1 MRQYFLGLDLGQPN
15 DYSALALVEWTG
27 EDYHCRGLQRW
38 PMRTPYP
45 AIVSDVTK
53 VLKQPE
59 IKARAQGSEP
69 LLVIDATGVGAP
81 VVDLFRAEYKQG
93 KKWSRGIWVID
104 LDDDTPTP
112 PGLVRLQVVQ
122 LTNGDTVTS
131 DDEGVKH
138 VPKLDLV
145 GSAQVALQT
154 ERLKIAEGLAEAQT
168 LIREMLNFQVK
179 VRLGAAPDNSI
190 AWREGEHD
198 GLVLAVALALWA
210 ANNETPQLPR
220 VGLMQGKVT
229 VRQREGY

>member
-1 MRQYFLGLDLGQPN
+1 MRKYYLGLDLGQAS
-15 DYSALALVEWTG
+15 DYTALALLERRS
-27 EDYHCRGLQRW
+27 EDCHCRGLKRW
-38 PMRTPYP
+38 PFKTSYP
-45 AIVSDVTK
+45 DIVSDVTEI
-53 VLKQPE
+53 LKQPE
-59 IKARAQGSEP
+59 IRATGHDNEP

-81 VVDLFRAEYKQG
+81 VVDLFREEYKQG
-93 KKWSRGIWVID
+93 RRRSFGVVN
-104 LDDDTPTP
+104 LDCGPP

-131 DDEGVKH
+131 DDDRVKH

-179 VRLGAAPDNSI
+179 VRLGATPDNSI

-210 ANNETPQLPR
+210 ANNEAPQLPR
-220 VGLMQGKVT
+220 VGLLQGKV
-229 VRQREGY
+229 RMQQREGY

>member
-1 MRQYFLGLDLGQPN
+1 MRVHFLGLDLGQAN
-15 DYSALALVEWTG
+15 DYSALALIERQS
-27 EDYHCRGLQRW
+27 EECHCRGLKRW

-45 AIVSDVTK
+45 QIVQDVTG
-53 VLKQPE
+53 VLNQ
-59 IKARAQGSEP
+59 IRAEENGGEP
-69 LLVIDATGVGAP
+69 LLAIDATGVGAP

-93 KKWSRGIWVID
+93 KRKSFGVVN
-104 LDDDTPTP
+104 LDHDP
-112 PGLVRLQVVQ
+112 PPWLVRLQVVQ

-145 GSAQVALQT
+145 GAAQVALQT
-154 ERLKIAEGLAEAQT
+154 ERLKIAEGLEEAQT

-179 VRLGAAPDNSI
+179 VRLGATPDNSI

-220 VGLMQGKVT
+220 VGLIQGKAT
-229 VRQREGY
+229 VRQRDSY